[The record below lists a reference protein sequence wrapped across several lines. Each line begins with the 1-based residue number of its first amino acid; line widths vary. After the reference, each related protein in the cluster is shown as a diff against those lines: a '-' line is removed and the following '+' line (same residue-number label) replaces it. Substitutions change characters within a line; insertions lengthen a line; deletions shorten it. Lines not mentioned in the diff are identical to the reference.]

1 LIGARR
7 RPRGAAWLLIFCLAP
22 VLCLAPAARADEA
35 HHTLWVAKGAHNTV
49 YLLGSVHVLKPGDR
63 DLPAEALRA
72 YSQAA
77 ALVMEIDLNSL
88 GTDPSL
94 GIDPKLETLPEG
106 ETLAGVLGPSIYERF
121 TTHVRTLGLEP
132 DTFATFQP
140 WFAALA
146 MQQAELAQQGFDSG
160 SGVDEQFAERA
171 ASDHKPII
179 ALETIEQ
186 QLGFF
191 AHLSIDQQR
200 RFLLYMLDDA
210 DDTLDSAD
218 AVVAAWRSGDV
229 VRLERLLRE
238 SSEQYPELFRTLTT
252 DRNRRWLPTVTGL
265 LAARQDYLVIVGALH
280 LVGQDGLVNLLR
292 QAGYQVEQH

>member
-7 RPRGAAWLLIFCLAP
+7 LLRAAAVLLVICIASLAP
-22 VLCLAPAARADEA
+22 GARADEP
-35 HHTLWVAKGAHNTV
+35 HHTFWTVKGAHNTV

-72 YSQAA
+72 YSKAA
-77 ALVMEIDLNSL
+77 ALVMEIDLNGL
-88 GTDPSL
+88 GADPSL
-94 GIDPKLETLPEG
+94 GIDPTLETLPAG
-106 ETLAGVLGPSIYERF
+106 QTLAEVLGPSVYERF
-121 TTHVRTLGLEP
+121 ATHARTLGLEP
-132 DTFATFQP
+132 AIFATFQP
-140 WFAALA
+140 LYAAMA
-146 MQQAELAQQGFDSG
+146 MQQAELVQEGFDAD
-160 SGVDEQFAERA
+160 SGVDEQFAARA
-171 ASDHKPII
+171 ANDHKPII

-186 QLGFF
+186 QLGIF
-191 AHLSIDQQR
+191 AHLSPDQQR

-210 DDTLDSAD
+210 DDTLHSAD

-229 VRLERLLRE
+229 VQLERLLSD
-238 SSEQYPELFRTLTT
+238 SSAQYPELFRLLTT

-292 QAGYQVEQH
+292 QAGYQVDQH

>member
-7 RPRGAAWLLIFCLAP
+7 LLRAAAVLLVICIASLAP
-22 VLCLAPAARADEA
+22 GARADEP
-35 HHTLWVAKGAHNTV
+35 HHTFWTVKGAHNTV

-72 YSQAA
+72 YSKAA
-77 ALVMEIDLNSL
+77 ALVMEIDLNGL
-88 GTDPSL
+88 GADPSL
-94 GIDPKLETLPEG
+94 GIDPTLETLPAG
-106 ETLAGVLGPSIYERF
+106 QTLAEVLGPSVYERF
-121 TTHVRTLGLEP
+121 ATHARTLGLEP
-132 DTFATFQP
+132 AIFATFQP
-140 WFAALA
+140 WYAAMA
-146 MQQAELAQQGFDSG
+146 MQQAELVQEGFDAD
-160 SGVDEQFAERA
+160 SGVDEQFAARA
-171 ASDHKPII
+171 ANDHKPII

-186 QLGFF
+186 QLGIF
-191 AHLSIDQQR
+191 AHLSPDQQR

-210 DDTLDSAD
+210 DDTLHSAD

-229 VRLERLLRE
+229 VQLERLLSD
-238 SSEQYPELFRTLTT
+238 SSAQYPELFRLLTT

-292 QAGYQVEQH
+292 QAGYQVDQH